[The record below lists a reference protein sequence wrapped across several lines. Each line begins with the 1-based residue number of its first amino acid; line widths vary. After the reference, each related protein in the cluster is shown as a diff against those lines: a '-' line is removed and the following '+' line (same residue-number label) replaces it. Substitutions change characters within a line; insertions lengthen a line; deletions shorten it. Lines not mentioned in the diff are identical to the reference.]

1 MNDVTVVTS
10 VTYPSPE
17 SLALVADVQYH
28 EPYLSA
34 ALNRKFRGI
43 VDPGFYAGFL
53 PKPGGGMNLLITSV
67 DGDKTAGAA
76 SVDVGEFYQVT
87 IQHRKDISLALSA
100 GKKYAIVLKG
110 RYLLGEDTY
119 QVNIASHIYAAE
131 FVARTYTDSYQL
143 GDGELL
149 VCTVNIPAGVS
160 AITQE
165 MIDTSKRI
173 NRTIGIDISD
183 SVTSTRSDVAASSL
197 AVKKAYDLAKSKY
210 TAQDASTTQ
219 KGIVQLSSETD
230 SDSEQYAATP
240 KAIKAVMD
248 RLKSTGS
255 GISLAGSRKVYAGG
269 TALFQITDYSDWAVW
284 SEQVSA
290 GQVMR
295 IGADVAVVVPE
306 DTPAGSHIT
315 LTLTRDGRQ
324 ATFELDVAA
333 PAIDAPVWSSP
344 TTGST
349 DISLTPTLHTE
360 GFTCHP
366 DGHDWHQQSD
376 WQVATDE
383 AFTDVVWSSMADG
396 EHLTQITL
404 PADTLS
410 VNTRYFARVRFRGAS
425 LESGWSE
432 NLVFT
437 TVSEMINT
445 PAILSPSD
453 GQEGVGW
460 MLTLYAGAFSTTP
473 ASADTHAST
482 DWQISYS
489 PDFYGDSGGV
499 LDVMGDTQ
507 NLTKLVVPDDTLSQG
522 NTFYVRVRFH
532 GVKHTSAWSPVVRFS
547 TRERFYPQFVVD
559 TLCPDAGN
567 PHGYGRDVAMSG
579 DSSVMVLSP
588 FPSKARQLAVYQYSY
603 PNWQLVARPETAG
616 AVSGEDEAAMAVAV
630 SRDGKI
636 IVAGVPNA
644 SDNSTGKGA
653 LYLYDNRSGSG
664 WESIRGT
671 LLAYP
676 ETVTGYGRSVALSG
690 QGETVVTGCGGESA
704 WALSAEDNWSSPVAL
719 TPPLSRSGAGVG
731 GWRGVAVSDDGQ
743 KVVLAET
750 GGNQAHVME
759 NQGGTW
765 QHVATLCPAGVQG
778 NNTLQ
783 VAASADL
790 SVIVLSAPEN
800 RTLHIFTDS
809 GSGPEETQVL
819 NWTDFCDITD
829 MRIPGG
835 GISLSADGSL
845 LLADFIAG
853 GGALLARQADG
864 LWHKKT
870 EVYSSG
876 WSSGSDA
883 TRGWYV
889 ASALS
894 SSADTVLT
902 ASVLYGSY
910 TAGGDD
916 TERVK
921 AWVLR

>member
-1 MNDVTVVTS
+1 
-10 VTYPSPE
+10 
-17 SLALVADVQYH
+17 
-28 EPYLSA
+28 
-34 ALNRKFRGI
+34 
-43 VDPGFYAGFL
+43 
-53 PKPGGGMNLLITSV
+53 
-67 DGDKTAGAA
+67 
-76 SVDVGEFYQVT
+76 
-87 IQHRKDISLALSA
+87 
-100 GKKYAIVLKG
+100 
-110 RYLLGEDTY
+110 
-119 QVNIASHIYAAE
+119 
-131 FVARTYTDSYQL
+131 
-143 GDGELL
+143 
-149 VCTVNIPAGVS
+149 
-160 AITQE
+160 
-165 MIDTSKRI
+165 
-173 NRTIGIDISD
+173 
-183 SVTSTRSDVAASSL
+183 
-197 AVKKAYDLAKSKY
+197 
-210 TAQDASTTQ
+210 
-219 KGIVQLSSETD
+219 
-230 SDSEQYAATP
+230 
-240 KAIKAVMD
+240 
-248 RLKSTGS
+248 
-255 GISLAGSRKVYAGG
+255 
-269 TALFQITDYSDWAVW
+269 
-284 SEQVSA
+284 
-290 GQVMR
+290 
-295 IGADVAVVVPE
+295 
-306 DTPAGSHIT
+306 
-315 LTLTRDGRQ
+315 
-324 ATFELDVAA
+324 
-333 PAIDAPVWSSP
+333 
-344 TTGST
+344 
-349 DISLTPTLHTE
+349 TE

-644 SDNSTGKGA
+644 SDNGTGKGA

-690 QGETVVTGCGGESA
+690 QGETVVTGCG
-704 WALSAEDNWSSPVAL
+704 
-719 TPPLSRSGAGVG
+719 
-731 GWRGVAVSDDGQ
+731 
-743 KVVLAET
+743 
-750 GGNQAHVME
+750 
-759 NQGGTW
+759 
-765 QHVATLCPAGVQG
+765 
-778 NNTLQ
+778 
-783 VAASADL
+783 
-790 SVIVLSAPEN
+790 
-800 RTLHIFTDS
+800 
-809 GSGPEETQVL
+809 
-819 NWTDFCDITD
+819 
-829 MRIPGG
+829 
-835 GISLSADGSL
+835 
-845 LLADFIAG
+845 
-853 GGALLARQADG
+853 
-864 LWHKKT
+864 
-870 EVYSSG
+870 
-876 WSSGSDA
+876 
-883 TRGWYV
+883 
-889 ASALS
+889 
-894 SSADTVLT
+894 
-902 ASVLYGSY
+902 
-910 TAGGDD
+910 
-916 TERVK
+916 
-921 AWVLR
+921 